1 MSKNSTNKDQDNTN
15 NPISFYL
22 DKFQITD
29 LNKMQKESYKTIST
43 KKDLVLLSPTGS
55 GKTLAFL
62 LPLIEQLDKNNQ
74 EIQLL
79 ILVPSRELAQQIEQ
93 VARKIG
99 SGFKV
104 NAVYGG
110 RSGSLDKIDLKH
122 RPAILIGTPGRVA
135 DRLRR
140 DHFSLEYIKTIVLDE
155 YDKSLEIGFEK
166 EMSEIINTLPNIQ
179 QRVLTSA
186 TSYARIPDFV
196 GLKKPVFIN
205 HIQESSSKLVVK
217 TIISQDKDKL
227 KSLEKSLAYI
237 GNKPGIIFCNF
248 KEALER
254 ISGFLTNN
262 GISHLCFHGGME
274 QIDRERALIKFR
286 NGTNQLLLATDL
298 ASRGIDIP
306 EIKFI
311 LHYHLPLHDK
321 EFTHRN
327 GRTARMNQGGIA
339 YILNWKGDELPDFIK
354 EIKPEIIDID
364 NKNISKSACSNGW
377 NTLYISGG
385 RRDKISKG
393 DIVGLFIKQGGIEK
407 QQLGVIEIKQNCAYA
422 SVDASVTEKIIEKT
436 NNCKLKKKKVR
447 ISRI

>member
-1 MSKNSTNKDQDNTN
+1 MSKISPNKDLHNTK

-29 LNKMQKESYKTIST
+29 LNKMQKESYKTISS
-43 KKDLVLLSPTGS
+43 KKDVVLLSPTGS

-62 LPLIEQLDKNNQ
+62 LPLIEQLDKKNQ

-93 VARKIG
+93 VTRKIG

-140 DHFSLEYIKTIVLDE
+140 DHFSLEHIKTLVLDE

-166 EMSEIINTLPNIQ
+166 EMSEIINTLPNIK

-196 GLKKPVFIN
+196 GLNKPVFIN
-205 HIQESSSKLVVK
+205 YIQENSSQLVVK

-254 ISGFLTNN
+254 ISSFLSNN
-262 GISHLCFHGGME
+262 GISHQCFHGGME

-306 EIKFI
+306 EIKFV

-327 GRTARMNQGGIA
+327 GRTARMNQDGIA
-339 YILNWKGDELPDFIK
+339 YILQWKEDDLPDFIK
-354 EIKPEIIDID
+354 EINPKIIDID
-364 NKNISKSACSNGW
+364 SKDSSKSANSINW
-377 NTLYISGG
+377 NTLYITGG

-393 DIVGLFIKQGGIEK
+393 DIVGLFIKQGGIENH
-407 QQLGVIEIKQNCAYA
+407 QLGVIEVKQNCAYA
-422 SVDASVTEKIIEKT
+422 CVESAVTEQIIEKT
-436 NNCKLKKKKVR
+436 NNSRLKKKKVR